1 MYHAILAPVDGSG
14 TGNRAASG
22 ALALAARLG
31 ARILFLHVTE
41 TRVHAHTAREEA
53 RAYGRALLDFWAREA
68 GRAGVEATTHEA
80 QGPVAEAI
88 VRCAADLGQGAV
100 VMGTHGRH
108 GAPAG
113 LLGSVA
119 ERVTHLSTRPVL
131 LLRGDAAPEAW
142 VVHPGRLP
150 EELPGWTPGGAFA
163 LFGRVLVAVDG
174 EASGWAALAQGSGL
188 ARALGARLHVLHVIE
203 SFLTV
208 GTPRT
213 RAADWDAV
221 RHAVRRGGRHVL
233 EEAQRRVPAAPLTPL
248 LYEARGH
255 PFGRAV
261 AQAAQD
267 VQADLIVLGAHNR
280 TGFDRWLLG
289 SVSSRV
295 LRSTGLPVLLVP
307 LTAHAADQPAA
318 HQEQPG
324 SVTG

>member
-1 MYHAILAPVDGSG
+1 P
-14 TGNRAASG
+14 
-22 ALALAARLG
+22 
-31 ARILFLHVTE
+31 FLHVPE
-41 TRVHAHTAREEA
+41 TRVHAPAAREEA
-53 RAYGRALLDFWAREA
+53 RAYGRALLDFWVREA
-68 GRAGVEATTHEA
+68 GRAGVAAAPQEAE
-80 QGPVAEAI
+80 GPVADAI
-88 VRCAADLGQGAV
+88 ARAAAGLGQSAV

-142 VVHPGRLP
+142 VVHPERLP
-150 EELPGWTPGGAFA
+150 EELPGWPPGGSFA
-163 LFGRVLVAVDG
+163 LFRRVLVAVDG

-188 ARALGARLHVLHVIE
+188 TRALGARLHVLHVIE

-208 GTPRT
+208 GSPRT
-213 RAADWDAV
+213 RAADWDTV
-221 RHAVRRGGRHVL
+221 RQAVRRGGRHVL
-233 EEAQRRVPAAPLTPL
+233 EEAQRRVPGAPLTPL

-261 AQAAQD
+261 AQAAGD
-267 VQADLIVLGAHNR
+267 VQADLIVVGTHNR

-295 LRSTGLPVLLVP
+295 MRSTGLPVLLVP
-307 LTAHAADQPAA
+307 LTPHAAERPAA
-318 HQEQPG
+318 PLG
-324 SVTG
+324 RSGTLGG